1 MGDNVDGFVY
11 FALIMFVFSLV
22 VMFFGGSNSNNNAV
36 NVQGYNVV
44 HDDGLTE
51 NSPVTLGDVVNTS
64 DGDKAIKASKEK
76 DPSGKSQ
83 VVRVKSDIDGDYY
96 YVAANLPDKVK
107 AANKLAE
114 VQRRSQYLLQSID
127 EQLDSNRRITAE
139 DGTDITD
146 NMRKLVKKH
155 YKKRIPFAEYN
166 NPNPDDYTVGSNSEK
181 GELIEMCLRSKFNS
195 NDWNS
200 DNTLFKVHVHE
211 LAHSADHHYREDH
224 HHGPEFERLNNYL
237 LKISQNLGIYSC
249 SEYMKSG
256 KKFCGLRLEEDCK
269 L

>member
-1 MGDNVDGFVY
+1 MESADGFVY
-11 FALIMFVFSLV
+11 IAAMIFIFSLLV
-22 VMFFGGSNSNNNAV
+22 AFYSGMFGSSEQPV
-36 NVQGYNVV
+36 NLQGYNVV
-44 HDDGLTE
+44 HDKGITE
-51 NSPVTLGDVVNTS
+51 NSPVTLGDVVSTGN
-64 DGDKAIKASKEK
+64 GEKAIKASKDR

-83 VVRVKSDIDGDYY
+83 VVRQKADIDGDYY
-96 YVAANLPDKVK
+96 YVAADLPNKKK

-127 EQLDSNRRITAE
+127 EQLDGNRRIVAS
-139 DGTDITD
+139 DGEDITD
-146 NMRKLVKKH
+146 NMRKLVTKH

-181 GELIEMCLRSKFNS
+181 GELIEMCLRSKFDS
-195 NDWNS
+195 EEWNS

-224 HHGPEFERLNNYL
+224 YHGPEFERLNNYL
-237 LKISQNLGIYSC
+237 LKVAQNLGIYSC